1 MQSVGMSITIL
12 RLVILSVFHYYI
24 YKALPDALRI
34 GLVFVLLI
42 LFLVLA
48 FKRCPCAFLLY

>member
-24 YKALPDALRI
+24 YKALPGALRI

-42 LFLVLA
+42 LFLVLS
-48 FKRCPCAFLLY
+48 F

>member
-42 LFLVLA
+42 LFYFFLVLS
-48 FKRCPCAFLLY
+48 F